1 MKAQMMSVMAA
12 ALALACGGAQQEPA
26 TPASEAGSEAA
37 SAPRET
43 ASSAGG
49 GISYQGGSG
58 LSCQEAIVVVGAQGE
73 SDGVASEYA
82 WIERHYPG
90 SSFKQQWLIECGGAA
105 ADQMEI
111 VTADGKDV
119 VLFFDISRFFGKL

>member
-1 MKAQMMSVMAA
+1 MKSQLMSVVAA
-12 ALALACGGAQQEPA
+12 ALLLACGARPEPA
-26 TPASEAGSEAA
+26 SPASEAA
-37 SAPRET
+37 SGPGET
-43 ASSAGG
+43 ASATGG

-58 LSCQEAIVVVGAQGE
+58 LSCKEAIVVVGAQGE
-73 SDGVASEYA
+73 ADGVASEYD
-82 WIERHYPG
+82 WIKQHYPG
-90 SSFKQQWLIECGGAA
+90 SSFKQQALIECGGAA

>member
-1 MKAQMMSVMAA
+1 MSSQLKSVLAA
-12 ALALACGGAQQEPA
+12 GLLLACARRQPPPA
-26 TPASEAGSEAA
+26 TPASEAA
-37 SAPRET
+37 SGPGET

-49 GISYQGGSG
+49 GITYQGGSG
-58 LSCQEAIVVVGAQGE
+58 LSCQEAIAVVGAQGE
-73 SDGVASEYA
+73 RDGVASEYD
-82 WIERHYPG
+82 WIKQHYPG
-90 SSFKQQWLIECGGAA
+90 SSFKHQALIECGGAA